1 MGRRINILFVFISA
15 VCIAGS
21 MFVMSVV
28 CLNAVKEQ
36 VLENLKIIADTIYNS
51 PQNLLME
58 NIENIDIYDGE
69 IRATLIDGEGTVLYD
84 SDADAGIMDNHS
96 TRIEVQEAK
105 KHGFGAAFRDSETFE
120 GKSFYYARQLQ
131 DKMIVRLSKSEYS
144 QLDLYINI
152 FPFIVGVGT
161 VMCII
166 CTILA
171 YFLKYRVIGTGCNI
185 LLGSGAY
192 SAGLSGNS
200 VYDELA
206 PVMETIRSH
215 HENILKDVQMRQEF
229 TTNVTHELKTPLTS
243 ILGYSELIEQEMV
256 SGDEI
261 KEISTKIKMNS
272 ERLLSMINNVI
283 RLSELDGTK
292 EKVLLGP
299 VQLNDVALNCVNM
312 LKINAVK
319 SDVNITYMGQP
330 VSIIADRGMIEEL
343 VMNLCDNAIRYNRKK
358 GRVIVSTYTEDG
370 RGVLSVEDTGIGI
383 PETSCNRVFERFYR
397 VDKSRSKESG
407 GTGLGL
413 AIVKH
418 IVAIH
423 KADIELNSKEGSG
436 TTVKVIF

>member
-1 MGRRINILFVFISA
+1 
-15 VCIAGS
+15 
-21 MFVMSVV
+21 
-28 CLNAVKEQ
+28 
-36 VLENLKIIADTIYNS
+36 
-51 PQNLLME
+51 
-58 NIENIDIYDGE
+58 
-69 IRATLIDGEGTVLYD
+69 
-84 SDADAGIMDNHS
+84 
-96 TRIEVQEAK
+96 
-105 KHGFGAAFRDSETFE
+105 
-120 GKSFYYARQLQ
+120 
-131 DKMIVRLSKSEYS
+131 
-144 QLDLYINI
+144 
-152 FPFIVGVGT
+152 
-161 VMCII
+161 
-166 CTILA
+166 
-171 YFLKYRVIGTGCNI
+171 
-185 LLGSGAY
+185 
-192 SAGLSGNS
+192 
-200 VYDELA
+200 
-206 PVMETIRSH
+206 
-215 HENILKDVQMRQEF
+215 MRQEF